1 MGSACS
7 FCPWC
12 DNGVDQEDDDTKEVT
27 KEPANTS
34 IRQQRTGG
42 YYEENG
48 EWVDN
53 TFDCK
58 CFAER
63 CSEEHRL
70 VSILIPIFIASLISA
85 IRLFNFETPVI
96 LSERYDDL
104 DCPTNGNP
112 CIKRIVITKDMTAP
126 IYFTYELV
134 NFWQS
139 HRVYLN
145 SRSDYQ
151 LDGDVLNKLEC
162 APSSSLN
169 GKVVYPCGLLPQS
182 VFTDRFFID
191 VERSG
196 VNHSLC
202 QPSSCPRHED
212 DISWNNYW
220 DLFEENGTWERIGTW
235 GGLADSKY
243 KTPNDFPSAE
253 SYTRNSQFLNGTN
266 LQLPYPTNSDLI
278 VWLRTAVKPTF
289 KKPFRVIK
297 NFDFM
302 VGDILNVNIFQYFNP
317 GVKGEK
323 HFTIETSPGFGPK
336 TALLGAM
343 CLGICIFSC
352 CFLCFVVFSGS
363 ELICCSWWEKCQ
375 SRS

>member
-289 KKPFRVIK
+289 KKPFRIIK

-302 VGDILNVNIFQYFNP
+302 VGDILYVNIFQYFNQ
-317 GVKGEK
+317 GVKGK
-323 HFTIETSPGFGPK
+323 KRFTIETSPGFGPK
-336 TALLGAM
+336 TPLLGAM
-343 CLGICIFSC
+343 CLGICIFSG
-352 CFLCFVVFSGS
+352 CFCLFVICVICGYGS
-363 ELICCSWWEKCQ
+363 Q
-375 SRS
+375 SM